1 MRSIDELAG
10 PRRLPVIGNA
20 HQIRPSRIHLIGE
33 RWCAQ
38 YGPVFRYDLGRRPVV
53 GVADLDEINTILRAR
68 PESFRR
74 WGQIEALARE
84 TGTYGVFS
92 AEGEDWRRQRR
103 LAVTA
108 LNADHL
114 DRYFFV
120 IRRAAE
126 RLRTGLNRQASVGGC
141 VDVRS
146 HLKAFTVDVVSAL
159 AFGEDLAGYDRNGEL
174 RGDIDRVFAMA
185 GRRFG
190 LPFAYWRYVK
200 LPADR
205 AFDRSL
211 DRLRAIV
218 GRFIVKA
225 RAEMTARPELFDR
238 PENFLQ
244 GMLAAQALDGRY
256 SEEELFGNS
265 LVMLLAG
272 EDTTAA
278 TLGWTVWYV
287 SRHPEVQARLAA
299 EADEVLGEAGVPID
313 HETTAELR
321 YTEAV
326 IREALRLRAPSP
338 FIALEALTDTQIAD
352 IRVPSGTGVALFTR
366 YATNQSATFPDARA
380 FSPERWLNGNNGKAD
395 RTKASPAPGSARGAT
410 LPS

>member
-190 LPFAYWRYVK
+190 CRLPTGATSSCPLIAHSTGPWI
-200 LPADR
+200 AC
-205 AFDRSL
+205 ARS
-211 DRLRAIV
+211 
-218 GRFIVKA
+218 
-225 RAEMTARPELFDR
+225 
-238 PENFLQ
+238 
-244 GMLAAQALDGRY
+244 
-256 SEEELFGNS
+256 S
-265 LVMLLAG
+265 AG
-272 EDTTAA
+272 SS
-278 TLGWTVWYV
+278 
-287 SRHPEVQARLAA
+287 SRHAR
-299 EADEVLGEAGVPID
+299 
-313 HETTAELR
+313 
-321 YTEAV
+321 
-326 IREALRLRAPSP
+326 
-338 FIALEALTDTQIAD
+338 
-352 IRVPSGTGVALFTR
+352 
-366 YATNQSATFPDARA
+366 
-380 FSPERWLNGNNGKAD
+380 K
-395 RTKASPAPGSARGAT
+395 
-410 LPS
+410 